1 MKIKK
6 NDNIIVIAGKDK
18 GKTGKVL
25 RAFPNVDQVLIE
37 GVNKKKKNQRATK
50 SGQKGQIIEK
60 EFPIHVS
67 NVAYIDPKTKKVTR
81 IGKKEVK
88 GKMIRV
94 TKKSGTVIN

>member
-6 NDNIIVIAGKDK
+6 NDNVIIIAGKDK
-18 GKTGKVL
+18 GKTGNVL
-25 RAFPNVDQVLIE
+25 RAFPTLDKVLVE

-67 NVAYIDPKTKKVTR
+67 NVAFIDPKTKKATR
-81 IGKKEVK
+81 IGKKDIK
-88 GKMIRV
+88 GKMERI
-94 TKKSGTVIN
+94 TKKSGAVI

>member
-1 MKIKK
+1 MRIKK

-25 RAFPNVDQVLIE
+25 RVFPPKDQVLVE

-67 NVAYIDPKTKKVTR
+67 NVALLDPKTKKATR
-81 IGKKEVK
+81 IGKKEIK
-88 GKMIRV
+88 GKMLRI

>member
-6 NDNIIVIAGKDK
+6 NDNVIVIAGKDK
-18 GKTGKVL
+18 DKTGKVL
-25 RAFPNVDQVLIE
+25 RAFPALDQVLVE
-37 GVNKKKKNQRATK
+37 GVNKRKKNQRATK

-67 NVAYIDPKTKKVTR
+67 NVAFIDPKTKKATR

-88 GKMIRV
+88 GKMVRI
-94 TKKSGTVIN
+94 TKKSGSIVN

>member
-6 NDNIIVIAGKDK
+6 NDNIIVLAGKDK
-18 GKTGKVL
+18 DKTGNVL
-25 RAFPNVDQVLIE
+25 RVFPSKNQVLVE

-67 NVAYIDPKTKKVTR
+67 NVALLDPKTKKATR
-81 IGKKEVK
+81 IGKKEIK
-88 GKMIRV
+88 GKMLRV
-94 TKKSGTVIN
+94 TKKSGTVV

>member
-1 MKIKK
+1 MRIKK
-6 NDNIIVIAGKDK
+6 NDNVIIIAGKDK

-25 RAFPNVDQVLIE
+25 RAFPVSDRVLVE
-37 GVNKKKKNQRATK
+37 GVNKLKKNRRATK

-67 NVAYIDPKTKKVTR
+67 NVAYIDPKTKKATR
-81 IGKKEVK
+81 LGKKEVK

>member
-6 NDNIIVIAGKDK
+6 NDNVIIIAGKDK
-18 GKTGKVL
+18 DKTGKVL
-25 RAFPNVDQVLIE
+25 RAFPALDKVLVE
-37 GVNKKKKNQRATK
+37 GVNKRKKNQRATK

-67 NVAYIDPKTKKVTR
+67 NVAFIDPKTKKATR

-88 GKMIRV
+88 GKMVRI
-94 TKKSGTVIN
+94 TKKSGSILN